1 MAFTTKVTKSTKVKS
16 KISRFFVSFVCFV
29 VRSEFAWILATYHQ
43 FGGMKISSQLA
54 NNFDY
59 CSAEQEYLLLKLLR
73 APRPLRLGGEYL
85 SIEYSAKLNK

>member
-29 VRSEFAWILATYHQ
+29 VRSEFPWILATYHQ

-59 CSAEQEYLLLKLLR
+59 CSAELFYLLFSR
-73 APRPLRLGGEYL
+73 RPLRLGGAISE
-85 SIEYSAKLNK
+85 SRAFARKISAG